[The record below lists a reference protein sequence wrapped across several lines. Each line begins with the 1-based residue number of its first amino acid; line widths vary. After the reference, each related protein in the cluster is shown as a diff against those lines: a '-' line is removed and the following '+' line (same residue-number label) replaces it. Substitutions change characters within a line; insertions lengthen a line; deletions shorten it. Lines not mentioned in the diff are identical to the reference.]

1 MKHNAYQQ
9 ITFLEDE
16 LDRLLHHSR
25 ILKKERI
32 AIGKLIEFA
41 LIGAEL
47 REGLSSAIDLSLD
60 YHIYKEEGPG
70 GDMCLPYRINIS
82 TYHTPAPKKNY
93 KNLSEARCALKKYL
107 TKLKTLLYYTGQNSD
122 EDTGPNGMERWLESC
137 ALKK

>member
-1 MKHNAYQQ
+1 MVNSYQQ

-16 LDRLLHHSR
+16 LDRLLYHSR

-32 AIGKLIEFA
+32 AIGRLIEFA

-70 GDMCLPYRINIS
+70 GI
-82 TYHTPAPKKNY
+82 
-93 KNLSEARCALKKYL
+93 CACPIELI
-107 TKLKTLLYYTGQNSD
+107 
-122 EDTGPNGMERWLESC
+122 
-137 ALKK
+137 

>member
-1 MKHNAYQQ
+1 MSNSYQQ

-47 REGLSSAIDLSLD
+47 RESLSSAIDLSLD
-60 YHIYKEEGPG
+60 YHS
-70 GDMCLPYRINIS
+70 CSYRI
-82 TYHTPAPKKNY
+82 
-93 KNLSEARCALKKYL
+93 
-107 TKLKTLLYYTGQNSD
+107 LYNSD
-122 EDTGPNGMERWLESC
+122 KIFLKDGGSLNLLSC
-137 ALKK
+137 FKPCPT